1 MVSENRVKSNGRCL
15 AAISRRRLL
24 GSSVVGGVSALLAAC
39 GPEAQ
44 VVEKIVTVDRVVT
57 VEVERVVT
65 VEVEK
70 VATAEAERV
79 VTIQTEVPAPRLPF
93 EGVEIE
99 FRFNGLNPAGQE
111 AARAEIVNF
120 KELSGITVKPDF
132 SDWASSFQKITTG
145 FAAQSAP
152 DIWYGGGLWTPV
164 LAAKGQVL
172 EIDEY
177 VNNWDEW
184 SDYYPAARADV
195 AYNGQIYGVPYRTN
209 YRGSPVIR
217 ASLFEIAGL
226 EVVVPS
232 TWDEL
237 NAVTQQLTI
246 RDGDRYE
253 QAGVNVQHHTHVYE
267 DWLFQAGGNYFSED
281 RTMPLNL
288 SPEGIAALS
297 QHVRHGLID
306 ETMPKEGMDSGV
318 PNLHAF
324 CAGRVAYQQLWPGN
338 VGNCE
343 TNAPDVFADLFVGEP
358 LKGPKE
364 RVMQIYVDK
373 YMPWKFTKNPDAT
386 FATMQYFA
394 SPGPNYE
401 INVVGDRS
409 MPCRVAMESYE
420 IYRYGPYRAFAQN
433 VRFVKG
439 RQTVPEHFYVQ
450 PAMSRWVEK
459 AALGELTV
467 QEALEG
473 MDAEVTEIITGRPV
487 AAARPRPEPNLID
500 ERELFYRVA
509 VAEDS
514 GDHEAFVLAGGC
526 APDNSNMDVEYYAEL
541 ANELIDWYRNQVL
554 SEYGVSEDQWRTIV
568 VKGITENWP
577 LPPVRLC

>member
-1 MVSENRVKSNGRCL
+1 MR
-15 AAISRRRLL
+15 ITRRR
-24 GSSVVGGVSALLAAC
+24 ALAGMAGATGLAVLAAC
-39 GPEAQ
+39 GEEEA
-44 VVEKIVTVDRVVT
+44 
-57 VEVERVVT
+57 
-65 VEVEK
+65 
-70 VATAEAERV
+70 VAAPVA
-79 VTIQTEVPAPRLPF
+79 PAPDAPAPSDDGADAAAPSEMMF
-93 EGVEIE
+93 EDVEIE

-120 KELSGITVKPDF
+120 KELSGITVKADF

-184 SDYYPAARADV
+184 SDFYPRGIEDV
-195 AYNGQIYGVPYRTN
+195 TYEGHIQGVPYRFN
-209 YRGSPVIR
+209 YRASPVIR
-217 ASLFEIAGL
+217 PSMFEAAGL

-253 QAGVNVQHHTHVYE
+253 QAGINVEHHTQVYE
-267 DWLFQAGGNYFSED
+267 DWLYQAGGNYFSED
-281 RTMPLNL
+281 RTMPLNS
-288 SPEGIAALS
+288 SPEGVQALS
-297 QHVRHGLID
+297 QHVRHGLVD

-358 LKGPKE
+358 LRGPKE
-364 RVMQIYVDK
+364 QVMEIYVDK
-373 YMPWKFTKNPDAT
+373 YMPWKLTKNADAT

-420 IYRYGPYRAFAQN
+420 LYKKEPWKTYSTNGNKFG
-433 VRFVKG
+433 KG
-439 RQTVPEHFYVQ
+439 RQIVEEHFDVQ

-459 AALGELTV
+459 AALGELSVEET
-467 QEALEG
+467 LEG
-473 MDAEVTEIITGRPV
+473 MDAEVLDII
-487 AAARPRPEPNLID
+487 
-500 ERELFYRVA
+500 
-509 VAEDS
+509 S
-514 GDHEAFVLAGGC
+514 GG
-526 APDNSNMDVEYYAEL
+526 
-541 ANELIDWYRNQVL
+541 
-554 SEYGVSEDQWRTIV
+554 
-568 VKGITENWP
+568 
-577 LPPVRLC
+577 